1 MGPSPDS
8 AEGESRSEGVG
19 ITAMVRELTETLT
32 ARIVAGLAGVRDPLQ
47 VREWAEGSAVPP
59 SESQSRLR
67 IAHEVLSEIQTERR
81 TNIAQAWAL
90 TVNSRLSD
98 LSPVRAIREGRFTE
112 TKAAAKA
119 LLEDAYDG

>member
-1 MGPSPDS
+1 
-8 AEGESRSEGVG
+8 
-19 ITAMVRELTETLT
+19 MVRELSEMLT

-47 VREWAEGSAVPP
+47 VCEWAEGSAIPP

-67 IAHEVLSEIQTERR
+67 FAYEVLSEIQMARR

-90 TVNSRLSD
+90 TVNPRLSY
-98 LSPVRAIREGRFTE
+98 LSPVKAIREGRFTE